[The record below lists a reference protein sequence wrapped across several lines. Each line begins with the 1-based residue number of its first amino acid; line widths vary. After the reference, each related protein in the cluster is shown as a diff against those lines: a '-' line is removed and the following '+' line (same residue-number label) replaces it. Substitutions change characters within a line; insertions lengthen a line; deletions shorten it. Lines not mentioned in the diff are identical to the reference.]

1 MYKKIIEKLKD
12 KNIAILGFG
21 REGKSSYKFIRKYLK
36 DIHLTIID
44 RKDFELKDPNITKV
58 VGENY
63 LDNLEKYDVIIKSPG
78 ISLNKIDTSRFIDKI
93 TSQLE
98 LLLEVDRK
106 NIIGITGTKGKS
118 TTSTLTYEVLKKQCN
133 DVYLLGNIGTPVLD
147 NVSKY
152 TDETKLVIEM
162 SSHQLE
168 YVKTSP
174 HIAIILN
181 LYQDHLDHAGTLEH
195 YHQNKLNIFKYQ
207 DENDYAIYS
216 DDNEYLHKLIS
227 ENNYK
232 AIKYTVRFDNKNLS
246 GNTTRIK
253 GKDVYINNEMV
264 YVDDSR
270 KILGDHNLKNIMF
283 VLTICKIMKL
293 DFLKAHRVI
302 KEFTGLKYRM
312 EYLGKYHEIN
322 FYNDTIATIPEATI
336 NAVNAIGNVDTLIF
350 GGLDREIDYKEFV
363 QFLLK
368 SKIRNLIGMPTTGT
382 NILRNIESKTD
393 KNIFYANTLEEA
405 HKIAVKNTRKN
416 KSCLLS
422 PAAASYEFFKNFEEK
437 GAAFEKIVKNNQ
449 N

>member
-1 MYKKIIEKLKD
+1 MYKEIIEKLKG

-21 REGKSSYKFIRKYLK
+21 REGKSTYKFIRKYLK

-44 RKDFELKDPNITKV
+44 KKDFELKDTNITKV

-63 LDNLEKYDVIIKSPG
+63 LDNLGKYDVIIKSPG
-78 ISLNKIDTSRFIDKI
+78 ISLNKIDTSSLIDKI

-118 TTSTLTYEVLKKQCN
+118 TTSTLTYEVLKKQYD

-174 HIAIILN
+174 HIAIVLN

-195 YHQNKLNIFKYQ
+195 YHQNKMNIFKYQ
-207 DENDYAIYS
+207 DENDYAIYL
-216 DDNEYLHKLIS
+216 DDNEYLHKLVS
-227 ENNYK
+227 ENDYK

-283 VLTICKIMKL
+283 VLTICKIMNL

-350 GGLDREIDYKEFV
+350 GGLDREIDYKDFI

-382 NILRNIESKTD
+382 NILKEIENKTD

-405 HKIAVKNTRKN
+405 HKIAIENTKKN

-437 GAAFEKIVKNNQ
+437 GAAFEKIVKNN
-449 N
+449 